1 MNTDS
6 TKPWQRRASPFSR
19 YAALVYLG
27 LVVYGSLHPFHG
39 WRDLGLS
46 HWAYLTA
53 PPQRYIDK
61 FDIFFNLLA
70 YVPLGFLLVLAFYPR
85 LRGWTAVVLTVL
97 LGTAVSA
104 GMEALQSYLPQR
116 VPSNLDLLCN
126 SVGTLAGALLAR
138 ARASALL
145 DRGVLLALRLRWF
158 ERDASGALVLLSLW
172 LVALLY
178 PKTFILG
185 LGDVTTPVLDWLG
198 EQINQ
203 PLNLNQWYEIPLT
216 FYPALEAM
224 VTATQMAGCCWLLT
238 SLMRPLAPRAR
249 LLLLWAGLTLL
260 CKTFS
265 EVLLTHA
272 DDVLG
277 WLTPTAQYG
286 LGIGV
291 LLALLIGGQRR
302 TRQTLAL
309 LALTV
314 SLLLV
319 NLIPTNIYAEANQQE
334 WNPGRFLNF
343 SGVTLWIAA
352 LWPFAALVYLLRHR
366 AKK

>member
-6 TKPWQRRASPFSR
+6 TKAWQRRASPLSR

-27 LVVYGSLHPFHG
+27 LIVYGSLHPFHG

-53 PPQRYIDK
+53 PAQRHIVK
-61 FDIFFNLLA
+61 FDIFFNVLA
-70 YVPLGFLLVLAFYPR
+70 YLPLGFIIVLALYPR
-85 LRGWTAVVLTVL
+85 LRGWGAVILTLL
-97 LGTAVSA
+97 LGTTVSA

-126 SVGTLAGALLAR
+126 TLGTLIGALIAR

-158 ERDASGALVLLSLW
+158 ERDTSGALVLMSLW
-172 LVALLY
+172 LIALLY
-178 PKTFILG
+178 PQPFILG
-185 LGDVTTPVLDWLG
+185 LGNLLKPLLEG
-198 EQINQ
+198 IGGIIEQ
-203 PLNLNQWYEIPLT
+203 PLALDQLYTIPLHL
-216 FYPALEAM
+216 YPTLAAL
-224 VTATQMAGCCWLLT
+224 VTATQMAGCSWLLA
-238 SLMRPLAPRAR
+238 SLMRPLAPRMR
-249 LLLLWAGLTLL
+249 LLLLWAGLTVL

-265 EVLLTHA
+265 YTLLTDP
-272 DDVLG
+272 DDALG
-277 WLTPTAQYG
+277 WLTPPAQYG
-286 LGIGV
+286 LGVG
-291 LLALLIGGQRR
+291 LLAALLINFERRNRQRCA
-302 TRQTLAL
+302 LA
-309 LALTV
+309 ALSA

-319 NLIPTNIYAEANQQE
+319 NLTPDNIYFEASHQD

-343 SGVTLWIAA
+343 SGVTLWVAA

-366 AKK
+366 VRK